1 MNNERF
7 KLVIKMKNFIFYLDD
22 ILVNYPKKEYVL
34 KDAIMKDSLRVL
46 ELIYEANSSIDKN
59 NYLDK
64 ISSKLSMLDFYFE
77 KSYKNRYISKKVFD
91 KVIFE
96 LTTIMKM
103 LYGWIKY
110 DRSKVWWCFKNL
122 WKRDM

>member
-1 MNNERF
+1 MLVNNEKF
-7 KLVIKMKNFIFYLDD
+7 QLVIKMKKFIFYLDD

-34 KDAIMKDSLRVL
+34 KDAIMKDSLKVL
-46 ELIYEANSSIDKN
+46 ELIYEANSSIDRN

-77 KSYKNRYISKKVFD
+77 KSYKNKYISKKVFD
-91 KVIFE
+91 KIIFE

-110 DRSKVWWCFKNL
+110 DRSKT
-122 WKRDM
+122 

>member
-1 MNNERF
+1 MNNEKF
-7 KLVIKMKNFIFYLDD
+7 QLVIKMKKFIFYLDD

-34 KDAIMKDSLRVL
+34 KDAIMKDSLKVL
-46 ELIYEANSSIDKN
+46 ELIYEANSSLDKN
-59 NYLDK
+59 SYLDK

-77 KSYKNRYISKKVFD
+77 KSYKNKYIRKKVFD

-110 DRSKVWWCFKNL
+110 DRSKV
-122 WKRDM
+122 

>member
-1 MNNERF
+1 MLMNERF
-7 KLVIKMKNFIFYLDD
+7 KLVIKMKKFIFYLDD
-22 ILVNYPKKEYVL
+22 ILVNYPKREYIL
-34 KDAIMKDSLRVL
+34 KDAIMRDSLKVL
-46 ELIYEANSSIDKN
+46 ELIYEANSSIDRN

-77 KSYKNRYISKKVFD
+77 KSYRNKYINKKVFD

-110 DRSKVWWCFKNL
+110 DRSKV
-122 WKRDM
+122 